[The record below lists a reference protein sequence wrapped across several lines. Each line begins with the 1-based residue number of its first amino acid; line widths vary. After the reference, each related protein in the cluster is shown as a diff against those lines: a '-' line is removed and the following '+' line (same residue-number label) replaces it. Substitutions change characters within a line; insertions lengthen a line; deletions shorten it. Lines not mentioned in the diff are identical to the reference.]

1 MACEKCKKHLS
12 KEGIVEFDE
21 FGKLE
26 EAVPYCYDCF
36 IEIITTKFNSF
47 GDTCEKCGAPLELKT
62 DNLEEDVIEEKILWY
77 YCKQALEVKDYEDHD
92 SIGEYITQ
100 PRAD

>member
-1 MACEKCKKHLS
+1 M
-12 KEGIVEFDE
+12 IEFDE

-26 EAVPYCYDCF
+26 EPVVYCYSCF
-36 IEIITTKFNSF
+36 VELITTQFKSL

-62 DNLEEDVIEEKILWY
+62 DDLEVDILDEKILWY
-77 YCKQALEVKDYEDHD
+77 YCKRVLESDNLEDSEEHD

-100 PRAD
+100 PETDWD